1 MTRTLCLTRCL
12 IFIALLLAP
21 CGVRAQNSP
30 APSSSSNISGE
41 QSGGGANAGVADKAT
56 AAPAPL
62 AEYEHAR
69 AVPESKADQAVAPS
83 ASGATASADEF
94 QSIVPFEAELFQEY
108 NPFRVNTS
116 LDGLLSPKSLAALPP
131 ELSRRQEPAE
141 EEWPYTVNTAPFN
154 DEAVDDLAIRVAAA
168 KEARRIA
175 RERKAMQERERK
187 AAEAKRLAEQKRKE
201 EEAKRLAEEKRKQEE
216 AKRKAEEERLRK
228 EAEAKRIAEEQ
239 RKAEELKKKT
249 EAQRL
254 EAERRKAEV
263 AKAKPQ
269 EQPKPAEKAPEVV
282 KKPVTQQKPEVAEKP
297 APTEQ
302 KQVAMAP
309 QPKPATK
316 KPSAAYARPG
326 GRLETDPAVLAN
338 PKAAKALE
346 QFKHFALEWLAKN
359 NRSYVKG
366 TREHVKV
373 TQEGSTYV
381 AQYMQSEPSSL
392 ETLVKPSEYE
402 HTPFIGVMRYEEKL
416 FRSEGPTAEA
426 AKSGTFQEVDST
438 RITEI
443 FRYAKNKWQY

>member
-12 IFIALLLAP
+12 LFIALLLAP
-21 CGVRAQNSP
+21 CGVRAQDSP
-30 APSSSSNISGE
+30 APSSSSSF
-41 QSGGGANAGVADKAT
+41 SGGKPVGGAKAGIALAAPDKAT
-56 AAPAPL
+56 TTPSPL
-62 AEYEHAR
+62 AVYEHAR
-69 AVPESKADQAVAPS
+69 AVPEVKADRAVAPF
-83 ASGATASADEF
+83 ASDATASADEY
-94 QSIVPFEAELFQEY
+94 QSIVPFESELFQEP
-108 NPFRVNTS
+108 NPYQVDTS
-116 LDGLLSPKSLAALPP
+116 LEELLSPKSLAALPP
-131 ELSRRQEPAE
+131 DLVREPGAAIE
-141 EEWPYTVNTAPFN
+141 GWPYSIDTAPF
-154 DEAVDDLAIRVAAA
+154 DEEAVDDLATRVAAA

-201 EEAKRLAEEKRKQEE
+201 EEAKRLAEEKRKEEE
-216 AKRKAEEERLRK
+216 AA
-228 EAEAKRIAEEQ
+228 AQRIAEQQ
-239 RKAEELKKKT
+239 RKAEELKKKA

-254 EAERRKAEV
+254 EALRRKELAE
-263 AKAKPQ
+263 AKPQ
-269 EQPKPAEKAPEVV
+269 AQPKPVEKAPEVV
-282 KKPVTQQKPEVAEKP
+282 KKPVTKQPEVAQKP
-297 APTEQ
+297 APAEQ

-326 GRLETDPAVLAN
+326 GRLETDPTVLAN

-373 TQEGSTYV
+373 TQEGNLYV

-416 FRSEGPTAEA
+416 FRSEGSTAEA